1 MATPQSEYEAF
12 DVSDASGAR
21 VETIANAKSAESL
34 AELSRDDEITRIL
47 GLSVPVSVIL
57 AGRDMTVLS
66 ILNLK
71 CGSILEFEKSCED
84 ELELNVA
91 DRTIGHG
98 QAVKVGENFG
108 LRVTDIGTIRE
119 RIDAMRG

>member
-1 MATPQSEYEAF
+1 MPTPQREYETPQAT
-12 DVSDASGAR
+12 VARGEKSGGEA
-21 VETIANAKSAESL
+21 TTAAAGGQD
-34 AELSRDDEITRIL
+34 SRDDEIARIL
-47 GLSVPVSVIL
+47 GLTVPVSVIL
-57 AGRDMTVLS
+57 ASRDMTVLS

-71 CGSILEFEKSCED
+71 SGSILEFDKSCD
-84 ELELNVA
+84 DALELNVA

-108 LRVTDIGTIRE
+108 LRVTAIGTVRE

>member
-1 MATPQSEYEAF
+1 MPTPQREYETPHAT
-12 DVSDASGAR
+12 VERREKSGADA
-21 VETIANAKSAESL
+21 TTAAAGGQ
-34 AELSRDDEITRIL
+34 ASREDEIARIL
-47 GLSVPVSVIL
+47 GLTVPVSVIL
-57 AGRDMTVLS
+57 ASRDMTVLS

-84 ELELNVA
+84 ALELNVA

-108 LRVTDIGTIRE
+108 LRVTAIGTVRE